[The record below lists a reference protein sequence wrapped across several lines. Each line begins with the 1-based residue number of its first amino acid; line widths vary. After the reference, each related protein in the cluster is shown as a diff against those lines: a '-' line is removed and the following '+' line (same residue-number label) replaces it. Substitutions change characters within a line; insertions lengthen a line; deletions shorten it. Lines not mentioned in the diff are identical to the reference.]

1 MKHRFKPFDRV
12 LVRNADDDNWRCQ
25 LYSHPYGKYHATL
38 IGVYVQCI
46 SYEGN
51 ERLLDTKDSPEPEL
65 KKGDVVLVW
74 KKGDIAKCIRIY
86 MHYDDDLNQHMAYAF
101 LLKDGVTIEAQ
112 GWDYA
117 QKFVPA
123 SVET

>member
-1 MKHRFKPFDRV
+1 MKHRFNPFDRV

-51 ERLLDTKDSPEPEL
+51 ENLLGTTDSPEPEF
-65 KKGDVVLVW
+65 
-74 KKGDIAKCIRIY
+74 KKGDIVAVWDKNDTNKMIRVY
-86 MHYDDDLNQHMAYAF
+86 SHYDSNEGKHVAYMLSDTF
-101 LLKDGVTIEAQ
+101 VK
-112 GWDYA
+112 WDYA
-117 QKFVPA
+117 EKFAPA
-123 SVET
+123 AVEDPAAT